1 MNRLAAAG
9 IAWLLLSVSGAGAEA
24 AVPDAAPI
32 VLVYA
37 SPYSPN
43 HTFSLADRTWIS
55 WVEQH
60 SNGHLRIHPNWSG
73 ALLSSDQSMIE
84 LRHGVADI
92 GLITPIYARGGEQLI
107 RTQAGFYDGA
117 HTFEQQV
124 AMYRCLAGAEPEFAR
139 ELAGLKVLAI
149 QGGTMPGIVT
159 RTRAVSTLEDLR
171 GLRLRAPSELLG
183 VLRQL
188 GADPVSM
195 PMGEVYS
202 ALAKGVL
209 DGVLAPADTLR
220 ALHFGEVAKFY
231 WSLEIPRGAY
241 PARAMELRRWLKLS
255 PADQSLLEQ
264 STSIW
269 EAALAAQT
277 RAAETAG
284 QELGERQ
291 GVVFQKATAEDQRRF
306 AELYDRETERSA
318 AALTDYGIPGPAV
331 YRYARE
337 LSAGI
342 AATGQVRC
350 PTAGA
355 GAGISR

>member
-1 MNRLAAAG
+1 MKGLAAAG
-9 IAWLLLSVSGAGAEA
+9 IAWLLVAVAGAA
-24 AVPDAAPI
+24 ASEVDGAPV
-32 VLVYA
+32 VLTYA

-43 HTFSLADRTWIS
+43 HTFSLADRIWIT

-117 HTFEQQV
+117 RTFEQQV
-124 AMYRCLAGAEPEFAR
+124 AMYRCLADTEPEFAR
-139 ELAGLKVLAI
+139 ELSGLKVLAI

-220 ALHFGEVAKFY
+220 ALHFGEVAKYY

-241 PARAMELRRWLKLS
+241 PARAMELRRWLQLS
-255 PADQSLLEQ
+255 PEDQSLLEQ
-264 STSIW
+264 STAVW
-269 EAALAAQT
+269 ETALADQT
-277 RAAETAG
+277 RAAEKAG
-284 QELGERQ
+284 QEMGERQ
-291 GVVFQKATAEDQRRF
+291 GVIFQKATAEDQRQF
-306 AELYDRETERSA
+306 DALYDRETERSA
-318 AALTDYGIPGPAV
+318 AALTVYGISGPEI
-331 YRYARE
+331 YRHARE

-342 AATGQVRC
+342 AATGRVQCRV
-350 PTAGA
+350 AGA
-355 GAGISR
+355 GVPIAP

>member
-1 MNRLAAAG
+1 MRGLAAA
-9 IAWLLLSVSGAGAEA
+9 AAACLLCSVA
-24 AVPDAAPI
+24 ADAAP
-32 VLVYA
+32 VTLTYA

-43 HTFSLADRTWIS
+43 HTFSLADRTWMS

-60 SNGHLRIHPNWSG
+60 SNGRLRIHPNWSG

-117 HTFEQQV
+117 RTFEQQV
-124 AMYRCLAGAEPEFAR
+124 AMYRCLSDAEPEFAR
-139 ELAGLKVLAI
+139 ELSGLKVLAI

-159 RTRAVSTLEDLR
+159 RTRAVSTLADLR

-183 VLRQL
+183 VLREL

-220 ALHFGEVAKFY
+220 ALHFGEVAKYY

-241 PARAMELRRWLKLS
+241 PARAMELRRWRQLS
-255 PADQSLLEQ
+255 PEDQSVLEQ
-264 STSIW
+264 STAIW
-269 EAALAAQT
+269 EQALAAQT
-277 RAAETAG
+277 RAAEKAG
-284 QELGERQ
+284 QEMGERQ
-291 GVVFQKATAEDQRRF
+291 GVVFQKATPEDQRQF
-306 AELYDRETERSA
+306 DALYDRETEHSA
-318 AALTDYGIPGPAV
+318 ATLTAYGIPGPAI
-331 YRYARE
+331 YRHARE

-342 AATGQVRC
+342 AATGQVQC
-350 PTAGA
+350 QVAGA
-355 GAGISR
+355 GALNAP

>member
-1 MNRLAAAG
+1 VKRLAAAA
-9 IAWLLLSVSGAGAEA
+9 IASLLCSVAGAGTAT
-24 AVPDAAPI
+24 DAAPVI
-32 VLVYA
+32 LTYA

-117 HTFEQQV
+117 RTFEQQV
-124 AMYRCLAGAEPEFAR
+124 AMYRCLSDAAPEFAR
-139 ELAGLKVLAI
+139 ELSGLKVLAI

-159 RTRAVSTLEDLR
+159 RTRAVSTLADLR

-183 VLRQL
+183 VLREL

-220 ALHFGEVAKFY
+220 ALHFGEVAKYY

-241 PARAMELRRWLKLS
+241 PARAMELRRWLALS
-255 PADQSLLEQ
+255 AEDQSVLEQ
-264 STSIW
+264 STAIW
-269 EAALAAQT
+269 EQALAAQT
-277 RAAETAG
+277 RAAEKAG
-284 QELGERQ
+284 QEMGERQ
-291 GVVFQKATAEDQRRF
+291 GVVFQKATPEDQRQF
-306 AELYDRETERSA
+306 DALYDRETERSA
-318 AALTDYGIPGPAV
+318 ATLTAYGIPGPEI
-331 YRYARE
+331 YRQARE
-337 LSAGI
+337 LSAGL
-342 AATGQVRC
+342 AATGLVQC
-350 PTAGA
+350 QMAGT
-355 GAGISR
+355 GARIAP